1 MDISFALAH
10 LPGHETAYLGGDV
23 RTILA
28 WGCGSEEVAAAVSRA
43 LPQTQVSSFD
53 SSQSAA
59 AGPEFD
65 VIVTSDCLERVEQPL
80 ALIEKQLQA
89 CKSLYIALT
98 VRDVGDP
105 QKWRVHAWFPIPDK
119 GCNYIGTFY
128 GDSFFWYAFGG

>member
-10 LPGHETAYLGGDV
+10 LPGHETAYLGGGV

-43 LPQTQVSSFD
+43 FPQTRVSSFD
-53 SSQSAA
+53 SSQGAA
-59 AGPEFD
+59 PGPEFD
-65 VIVTSDCLERVEQPL
+65 VIVTSDYLERVEQPL

-98 VRDVGDP
+98 PYDEYPLPAGHRS
-105 QKWRVHAWFPIPDK
+105 QFRVESFPAA
-119 GCNYIGTFY
+119 IGPFTRI
-128 GDSFFWYAFGG
+128 G